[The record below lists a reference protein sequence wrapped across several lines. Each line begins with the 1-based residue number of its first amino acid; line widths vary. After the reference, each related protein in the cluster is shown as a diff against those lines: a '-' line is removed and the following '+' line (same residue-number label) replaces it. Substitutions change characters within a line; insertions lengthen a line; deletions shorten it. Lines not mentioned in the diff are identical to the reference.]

1 MIWPLN
7 YAKFFFYKKFKK
19 LNMYIFV
26 NFCRWFSEKVS
37 SLELCAPLTIS
48 PDLSVGQTIEIM
60 NSEGY
65 DQLPVINSE
74 GYSNLKKNFF

>member
-1 MIWPLN
+1 MQN
-7 YAKFFFYKKFKK
+7 SFFTKNSK
-19 LNMYIFV
+19 NEMYLFV

-74 GYSNLKKNFF
+74 GYSNFLKI

>member
-1 MIWPLN
+1 M
-7 YAKFFFYKKFKK
+7 
-19 LNMYIFV
+19 
-26 NFCRWFSEKVS
+26 S

-65 DQLPVINSE
+65 DQLPVIDST
-74 GYSNLKKNFF
+74 GYLFQLEKKN